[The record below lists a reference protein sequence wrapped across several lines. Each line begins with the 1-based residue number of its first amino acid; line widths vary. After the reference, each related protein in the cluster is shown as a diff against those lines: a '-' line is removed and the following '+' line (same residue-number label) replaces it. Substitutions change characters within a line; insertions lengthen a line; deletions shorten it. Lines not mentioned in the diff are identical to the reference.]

1 MPRNSIQRE
10 LPIAGPYVVA
20 HDVGGVIVAEAL
32 EVAMIRCEPAI
43 QDVHDLDRII
53 THQQPAGRF
62 LAAITG
68 MAFDLD
74 PHNHGSLEPPNL
86 TPPA

>member
-10 LPIAGPYVVA
+10 IPSAGLYVVA
-20 HDVGGVIVAEAL
+20 YDVGGVIVAEAL